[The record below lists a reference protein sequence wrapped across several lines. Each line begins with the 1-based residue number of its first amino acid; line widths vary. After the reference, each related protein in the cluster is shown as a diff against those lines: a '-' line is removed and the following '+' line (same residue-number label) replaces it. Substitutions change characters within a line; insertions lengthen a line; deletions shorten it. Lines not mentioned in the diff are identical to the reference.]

1 MDSFAYHLAWAI
13 LATQATLVLF
23 IVVHVVG
30 RVVGFAQFLWQEYVR
45 SKIKRE
51 YKKDK
56 SLMLHEDPYLGPP
69 TQMLEK
75 VYGRS
80 RQAADRDAQD
90 RTRRIAKKATKTK
103 RKGAATGKEI
113 EEFAG
118 KTRG

>member
-13 LATQATLVLF
+13 LAIQATLVLLLAMYT
-23 IVVHVVG
+23 VG
-30 RVVGFAQFLWQEYVR
+30 RVVGFAQVLWQKYVW

-56 SLMLHEDPYLGPP
+56 SLMLQEDPYLGPP

-80 RQAADRDAQD
+80 RQTADRDAQH
-90 RTRRIAKKATKTK
+90 RTRRVVKKANKTM

-113 EEFAG
+113 DELAG